1 MAIRM
6 AALFLNRN
14 GSAKINYKPNNI
26 KMKRIRTVIAVAPF
40 LISCM
45 LVNGQEKDPK
55 TTVEEIESQCADVP
69 LAERVTMSVSSFNVA
84 TPTAYAKFGDE
95 LSQMLTN
102 ALQNVNCFNVLLS
115 LKDSNEIM
123 QEINFGETGNTKAG
137 TSPKRGNM
145 KGSQVIVM
153 GKITEFAAGET
164 SGGAFGIK
172 VGGNKAHI
180 GFIIQL
186 INAETREL
194 IDSKSFNVDG
204 RANGF
209 KGLRIM
215 GIKAVGSTQNNKALS
230 DACEKGIIEAVE
242 YITASKSKMPLPK
255 ANAVNS
261 KDGTYII
268 VENADYGK
276 VKTITDLLA
285 TKGTVSNKEIVNGI
299 GSFFL
304 EHSSKTDV
312 IADFINSKLG
322 SRFSIQS
329 LEAGNLTLV
338 AK

>member
-1 MAIRM
+1 MKTKNII
-6 AALFLNRN
+6 AALTLCMYCLFLN
-14 GSAKINYKPNNI
+14 A
-26 KMKRIRTVIAVAPF
+26 
-40 LISCM
+40 
-45 LVNGQEKDPK
+45 QKDPK
-55 TTVEEIESQCADVP
+55 TTVEEIESQCESTP
-69 LAERVTMSVSSFNVA
+69 ISQRVTVSVSSFNVA

-123 QEINFGETGNTKAG
+123 QEISFGESGNTQAG

-145 KGSQVIVM
+145 KGAQVIVM
-153 GKITEFAAGET
+153 GKITEFAAGESST
-164 SGGAFGIK
+164 GALGIK

-209 KGLRIM
+209 KGLKIG
-215 GIKAVGSTQNNKALS
+215 GINVAGSTQNNKALA
-230 DACEKGIIEAVE
+230 DATEKGIIEAIE
-242 YITASKSKMPLPK
+242 YIVASKDKMPLPK
-255 ANAVNS
+255 VNDINS
-261 KDGTYII
+261 KTGSFIT
-268 VENADYGK
+268 VLNADYAK
-276 VKTITDLLA
+276 VKLLTDLLVS
-285 TKGTVSNKEIVNGI
+285 KGKISDKSITNGT
-299 GSFFL
+299 GSFWL
-304 EHSSKTDV
+304 EHTKEADE

-322 SRFSIQS
+322 SKFSIQS
-329 LEAGNLTLV
+329 LEARDIILV

>member
-1 MAIRM
+1 MKTIRIITS
-6 AALFLNRN
+6 LFLVL
-14 GSAKINYKPNNI
+14 SCA
-26 KMKRIRTVIAVAPF
+26 F
-40 LISCM
+40 L
-45 LVNGQEKDPK
+45 NAQKDPK

-69 LAERVTMSVSSFNVA
+69 LSERVTLSVSSFNVA

-115 LKDSNEIM
+115 LKDSHEIMNEIS
-123 QEINFGETGNTKAG
+123 FGETGNTKAG

-153 GKITEFAAGET
+153 GKITEYAAGET
-164 SGGAFGIK
+164 SAGALGLKI
-172 VGGNKAHI
+172 GGNKAHI

-209 KGLRIM
+209 KGLKIL
-215 GIKAVGSTQNNKALS
+215 GVQAVGSTQNNKALS
-230 DACEKGIIEAVE
+230 DACEKGIIQAVE
-242 YITASKSKMPLPK
+242 YITASKNKMPLPK
-255 ANAVNS
+255 ANTVNS
-261 KDGTYII
+261 KSGTFIT
-268 VENADYGK
+268 VGNADYGK
-276 VKTITDLLA
+276 VKVLTDILA
-285 TKGTVSNKEIVNGI
+285 AKGKISNKEIVNGT

-304 EHSSKTDV
+304 EHTLETDA

-322 SRFSIQS
+322 SKFSIQS
-329 LEAGNLTLV
+329 LETGNISLV